1 MWFSFSEIFAITDL
15 TGKVVLLKDY
25 EVCKK
30 GDVLTPEQARI
41 LVRALFI

>member
-1 MWFSFSEIFAITDL
+1 MSIVMSFVFFFPL
-15 TGKVVLLKDY
+15 GKVVLLKDH

-41 LVRALFI
+41 LVSEN